1 MGTNDRIGFG
11 EDYEGPTT
19 IVHVPSFSMAD
30 TPVTNADFDDF
41 IAATAYQT
49 VAERLGSSFVFEL
62 LIPEEERVTYQHVA
76 GAPWWLLVPG
86 TDWQHPYGA
95 ESSNTI
101 IQSFMLRLRMHSLI
115 VSGHI
120 VNCPQ
125 KLSGNMRL
133 AQEQRQLI
141 RGENRWLMNMV
152 FMRIL
157 GKEIFQTIIQRKMD
171 LLVLPQLSRMSPIA
185 MVYIR

>member
-1 MGTNDRIGFG
+1 MSRG
-11 EDYEGPTT
+11 
-19 IVHVPSFSMAD
+19 
-30 TPVTNADFDDF
+30 
-41 IAATAYQT
+41 
-49 VAERLGSSFVFEL
+49 LGDVYK
-62 LIPEEERVTYQHVA
+62 RQ
-76 GAPWWLLVPG
+76 
-86 TDWQHPYGA
+86 
-95 ESSNTI
+95 
-101 IQSFMLRLRMHSLI
+101 QSFMLRLRMHSLI